1 MRNFTRLAGT
11 TALATIIA
19 LTGGAVAQAP
29 QSARS
34 VGLEEIIVTARKR
47 EESLQQVPLS
57 ISAFTSEELRRR
69 GLQDLKDV
77 ALFTPGFT
85 FEDFN
90 GALAA
95 PVIRGAAQQSIND
108 LEQNVST
115 FFDGIYMPR
124 NYVVNLGTGSFSRI
138 EIVKG
143 PQSARYGRNAYM
155 GAINYVPRK
164 PGEEWS
170 GQISGTIGDH
180 KRYEA
185 NGYLGGPII
194 PGKLGAL
201 VSYAYD
207 TYDGTWRNDHPL
219 ANAAPKP
226 GTKGNL
232 AGYDRENYSIFL
244 TATPI
249 ESLTFEGG
257 YYHYDFEDEN
267 AATSLFANQGGNTPF
282 GRPNCGAVGPGNE
295 QTLYCGE
302 LQNVSQFINDPRG
315 YGRQTDLDIYRLS
328 ASYEILDGL
337 TANYLFGHVKS
348 DTGQVGYSDTDA
360 RTCPYFG
367 PVTCVFQNVPIGDFV
382 FNSHEGR
389 LSYNSEASL
398 FSGSVGVFRSLG
410 RDFNLFNFGLI
421 PAQTTGTL
429 APLQILDSR
438 FTVLSRTSIRT
449 KDQSVFGEV
458 GVALLDRR
466 LRLGAEV
473 RHTKEDKTQV
483 NLVTGTRFAT
493 EFKYTTP
500 RFTIEYDV
508 LDSSLAYASVAKGI
522 RTGGFNPTAFLLA
535 NRSYRTESNWTY
547 EIGLKNDLLDNRLRV
562 NASLFYIDGKDVQIS
577 SPDIGNPNQF
587 ATNIIL
593 NLGNFT
599 AKGFELELEAQ
610 VTEQL
615 SLNGALSYTDA
626 SYSDGTIDARF
637 RRVCNNVICPTSGD
651 ISGKRLQRQSPWK
664 ASLGVQWQDT
674 LPIGGGDWRYFLRS
688 DLGYSSSQYGES
700 MNLSTI
706 AARTVVNASIGVG
719 NEWLDLRLWAKN
731 LFDKKYVAA
740 AFVTITNNGGSYGP
754 VMGEQRTL
762 GLTATLR
769 Y

>member
-1 MRNFTRLAGT
+1 MRRIFMLAGS
-11 TALATIIA
+11 TALATFA
-19 LTGGAVAQAP
+19 SLTAPVAAQAP
-29 QSARS
+29 QTARG
-34 VGLEEIIVTARKR
+34 VALEEIIVTARRR
-47 EESLQQVPLS
+47 EESLQQVPLA
-57 ISAFTSEELRRR
+57 ISAFTSEELARR

-115 FFDGIYMPR
+115 FFDGIYLPR
-124 NYVVNLGTGSFSRI
+124 NYVVNLGTGAFSRV

-180 KRYEA
+180 KRYEG

-201 VSYAYD
+201 VTYAYD

-244 TATPI
+244 QATPI
-249 ESLTFEGG
+249 EALRFEGG
-257 YYHYDFEDEN
+257 YYHYDFKDEN
-267 AATSLFANQGGNTPF
+267 SATALFANQGGNTPF
-282 GRPNCGAVGPGNE
+282 GRPNCGARGAGNE
-295 QTLYCGE
+295 QTLYCGT
-302 LQNVSQFINDPRG
+302 LQDVGQFIVDPRG
-315 YGRQTDLDIYRLS
+315 YGRQTDLDIYRFS

-337 TANYLFGHVKS
+337 TANYLFGHVKA

-360 RTCPYFG
+360 RTCPYFVPG
-367 PVTCVFQNVPIGDFV
+367 ACVFQNVPIGDFV

-389 LSYNSEASL
+389 ISYNSTDSI
-398 FSGSVGVFRSLG
+398 FSGSVGIFRSLG

-421 PAQTTGTL
+421 PPQTTGTL

-449 KDQSVFGEV
+449 QDKSVFGEI

-473 RHTKEDKTQV
+473 RHTNEDKTQI
-483 NLVTGTRFAT
+483 NNVTSARFNSK
-493 EFKYTTP
+493 FKYTTP
-500 RFTIEYDV
+500 RFTVEYDV
-508 LDSSLAYASVAKGI
+508 LDKTLAYASVAKGI
-522 RTGGFNPTAFLLA
+522 RTGGFNPTAFLA
-535 NRSYRTESNWTY
+535 ENRTYRTESNWTY
-547 EIGLKNDLLDNRLRV
+547 ELGVKNDLFDDRVRL

-577 SPDIGNPNQF
+577 SPDLGNPNQF

-593 NLGNFT
+593 NLGNYK
-599 AKGFELELEAQ
+599 AKGFEVELEAQ
-610 VTEQL
+610 VTEQF

-626 SYSDGTIDARF
+626 NYSSGTIDARF
-637 RRVCNNVICPTSGD
+637 RRVCDNVVCPTSGD
-651 ISGKRLQRQSPWK
+651 ISGKQLQRQSPWK
-664 ASLGVQWQDT
+664 ASVGAQWADV
-674 LPIGGGDWRYFLRS
+674 LPFGGGDWRYFVRG

-700 MNLSTI
+700 MNLSRI
-706 AARTVVNASIGVG
+706 AARTVVNASLGIG
-719 NEWLDLRLWAKN
+719 NEWLDLRLWSKN
-731 LFDKKYVAA
+731 LFNKKYVSA
-740 AFVTITNNGGSYGP
+740 AFVTITNTGGSYAP
-754 VMGEQRTL
+754 VMGEKRTV